1 MKKVISTVIVIVMLL
16 MASGNL
22 GVFAADDIMLSAYLD
37 VLNSH
42 SENGMMP
49 RYLIYDID
57 GNGVSELLIM
67 NGTCE
72 ADKQLYIYAYL
83 DKNVCC
89 LGEIGAWHA
98 WYQKIPNKNG
108 LLLFYGRATEGTL
121 ISIVS
126 NKLYTEEGYEYT
138 EDMIDIGFTDKSDIS
153 GFGNFNYIPVNNV
166 SIASFNAGIGRGI
179 DYYNKGLYYEAIN
192 EIQWFCDANWYSM
205 TAEQQQNALYYL
217 NNAKSKLAD
226 YSFTT
231 GKNYYNKGLYYE
243 AQKEFSNA
251 LSLYPE
257 YSSQWQSA
265 NDYLYNTNE
274 RIKRLNVLNSYNG
287 NYVAYYTSWGY
298 KFNVSITNTTEN
310 SLTARLWVSNSDV
323 IIAPFRLTKKAN
335 GSYYGEAME
344 DNFLFSYYI
353 KATLWLDSPNCIVL
367 NDGYES
373 IRLYKE

>member
-1 MKKVISTVIVIVMLL
+1 MKKIICLILIYTMFLPTPI
-16 MASGNL
+16 A
-22 GVFAADDIMLSAYLD
+22 FAMPSNEFD
-37 VLNSH
+37 
-42 SENGMMP
+42 NGM
-49 RYLIYDID
+49 RK
-57 GNGVSELLIM
+57 G
-67 NGTCE
+67 
-72 ADKQLYIYAYL
+72 
-83 DKNVCC
+83 
-89 LGEIGAWHA
+89 
-98 WYQKIPNKNG
+98 
-108 LLLFYGRATEGTL
+108 
-121 ISIVS
+121 IS
-126 NKLYTEEGYEYT
+126 Y
-138 EDMIDIGFTDKSDIS
+138 
-153 GFGNFNYIPVNNV
+153 FNQ
-166 SIASFNAGIGRGI
+166 
-179 DYYNKGLYYEAIN
+179 GLYYEAID
-192 EIQWFCDANWYSM
+192 EIQNFCDVFWYDM
-205 TAEQQQNALYYL
+205 TDKQQEKALYYL
-217 NNAKSKLAD
+217 WQSKTNLAD

-251 LSLYPE
+251 LNLYPE
-257 YSSQWQSA
+257 YSSQWQST

-344 DNFLFSYYI
+344 DNVWFSYYI
-353 KATLWLDSPNCIVL
+353 KATLWLESPNCIVL